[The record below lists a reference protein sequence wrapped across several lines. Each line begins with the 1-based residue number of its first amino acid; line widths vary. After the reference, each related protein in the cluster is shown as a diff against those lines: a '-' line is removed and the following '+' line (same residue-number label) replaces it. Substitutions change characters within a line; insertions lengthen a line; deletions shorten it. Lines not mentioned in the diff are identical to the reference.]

1 MKISDLTPEQVRELA
16 PLVPTTPGS
25 LRQYVENRRQGT
37 SAQRAI
43 AIERAASKLGLDIRR
58 ETLNSGCSQCEFA
71 KTCRKAQRKATK

>member
-1 MKISDLTPEQVRELA
+1 MKISDLTPDQVRELA

-25 LRQYVENRRQGT
+25 LRQNVENRRGT

-58 ETLNSGCSQCEFA
+58 EQLNPGCKQCEFA
-71 KTCRKAQRKATK
+71 KQCRKALKGKK

>member
-16 PLVPTTPGS
+16 ALVPTTAGS
-25 LRQYVENRRQGT
+25 LRQNVEQRRGA

-58 ETLNSGCSQCEFA
+58 ESLNPGCKQCEFA
-71 KTCRKAQRKATK
+71 KQCRAAQRKVKK